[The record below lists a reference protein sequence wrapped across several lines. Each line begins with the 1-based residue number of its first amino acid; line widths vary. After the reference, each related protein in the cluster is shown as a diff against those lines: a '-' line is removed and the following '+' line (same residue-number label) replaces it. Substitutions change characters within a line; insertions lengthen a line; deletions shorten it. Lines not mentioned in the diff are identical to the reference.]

1 MKKLG
6 IAAALVI
13 LSSRASAVDVWHS
26 NTVWAGMGQCS
37 ASFTFDS
44 GFDDITNLNVS
55 LQAVGKDGIVVES
68 GTLTIE
74 RFGQSSADRY
84 AVAYLEGENICE
96 PDLAIEVKGATA
108 MIDGIRVDLLKSNRL
123 QVRPFQP
130 FKIRLGE

>member
-1 MKKLG
+1 MKKVGL
-6 IAAALVI
+6 AAALVLI
-13 LSSRASAVDVWHS
+13 SSHASAIDVWHS

-44 GFDDITNLNVS
+44 GFDDITDLRISV
-55 LQAVGKDGIVVES
+55 QAVGKGDEVMES

-96 PDLAIEVKGATA
+96 PDLTIKVKGATA
-108 MIDGIRVDLLKSNRL
+108 LIDGIRVDLLKTNKL

-130 FKIRLGE
+130 FSIKLGE